1 MDHYIDVCG
10 ESIAYIKKGSGPD
23 VLVLHGNRSSSLAM
37 VPLIDALAT
46 RSRVFAPDMCGFG
59 RSSYSRRHKEVK
71 DYAEDMVAFLG
82 AMDMK
87 EVTVVGWSFGGIVAM
102 ELAKL
107 SPRVKKMVLL
117 SSVGAE
123 GIAFPALITG
133 GGEKL
138 SLLNRRDSKRERIRA
153 MLGRD
158 LFDGELP
165 QDYLHL
171 IEEALLQR
179 NGPDAYRAMRRYSL
193 TNPRNIPV
201 LIIHGADDR
210 VVSVDEALA
219 LKGLYPDCELVV
231 LEGGHFLLYNQGER
245 VAREIL
251 KFLHKK

>member
-1 MDHYIDVCG
+1 M
-10 ESIAYIKKGSGPD
+10 
-23 VLVLHGNRSSSLAM
+23 VLHGNRSSSLAM
-37 VPLIDALAT
+37 IPLIDALAT
-46 RSRVFAPDMCGFG
+46 GARVFAPDMCGFG
-59 RSSYSRRHKEVK
+59 RSSYNRRHKEVK
-71 DYAEDMVAFLG
+71 DYAEDMAAFLG

-102 ELAKL
+102 ELTKL
-107 SPRVKKMVLL
+107 SPRVKKIALL

-123 GIAFPALITG
+123 GIAFPAVTTG
-133 GGEKL
+133 GDKL
-138 SLLNRRDSKRERIRA
+138 SFLNRKESKRDRIRA

-158 LFDGELP
+158 LFDGELA

-171 IEEALLQR
+171 IEEAVLQR

-193 TNPRNIPV
+193 NNPRNISV

-219 LKGLYPDCELVV
+219 LKGLYPDCELII
-231 LEGGHFLLYNQGER
+231 LEGDHFLLYNQRER
-245 VAREIL
+245 VTREIL

>member
-1 MDHYIDVCG
+1 MDHYIDICG

-59 RSSYSRRHKEVK
+59 RSSYNRRHKEVK
-71 DYAEDMVAFLG
+71 DYAEDMAAFLG
-82 AMDMK
+82 ALDMK

-117 SSVGAE
+117 SSVGPE

-133 GGEKL
+133 GEKL
-138 SLLNRRDSKRERIRA
+138 LLNRKESKRDRIRA

-193 TNPRNIPV
+193 TDPRNIPV

-219 LKGLYPDCELVV
+219 LKGYYPDCELIL

-251 KFLHKK
+251 RFLHKK

>member
-46 RSRVFAPDMCGFG
+46 KSRVFAPDMCGFG

-71 DYAEDMVAFLG
+71 DYAEDMAAFLG

-117 SSVGAE
+117 SSVGPE

-133 GGEKL
+133 GDKP
-138 SLLNRRDSKRERIRA
+138 LLNRKESKRDRIRA

-219 LKGLYPDCELVV
+219 LKGLYPDCELVI

>member
-1 MDHYIDVCG
+1 M
-10 ESIAYIKKGSGPD
+10 
-23 VLVLHGNRSSSLAM
+23 VLHGNRSSSLAM
-37 VPLIDALAT
+37 MPLIDALAT
-46 RSRVFAPDMCGFG
+46 GARVFAPDMCGFG
-59 RSSYSRRHKEVK
+59 RSSYNRRHKEVK
-71 DYAEDMVAFLG
+71 DYAEDIAAFLD

-107 SPRVKKMVLL
+107 SLRVKKIALL
-117 SSVGAE
+117 SSVGPE
-123 GIAFPALITG
+123 GIAFPAVTTG
-133 GGEKL
+133 GDKP
-138 SLLNRRDSKRERIRA
+138 SFLNRKESKRDRIRA

-210 VVSVDEALA
+210 VVSADEALA
-219 LKGLYPDCELVV
+219 LKGFYPDCELVI

>member
-59 RSSYSRRHKEVK
+59 RSSYNRRHKEVK
-71 DYAEDMVAFLG
+71 DYAEDMAAFLG
-82 AMDMK
+82 ALDMK

-117 SSVGAE
+117 SSVGPE

-133 GGEKL
+133 GDKP
-138 SLLNRRDSKRERIRA
+138 LLNRKESKRDRIRA

-179 NGPDAYRAMRRYSL
+179 NGLDAYRAMRRYRL
-193 TNPRNIPV
+193 KDARNIPV
-201 LIIHGADDR
+201 LILHGAEDR
-210 VVSVDEALA
+210 VVALDDALA
-219 LKGLYPDCELVV
+219 MESFYPDCALRV
-231 LEGGHFLLYNQGER
+231 LEGGHFLLYNR
-245 VAREIL
+245 CKDVVDEIL